1 MLEHF
6 VFSSRIYFS
15 SSLRW
20 ITIPYFRERFL
31 FLCLSISLSFLDIA
45 IVLTFTMPFPARFLK
60 QKCTGG
66 LCRTGLHFCGLG
78 GQGDMPSAS
87 ANIQIPMEGKLDVCP
102 PAYIRRQCLLF
113 VANYPQGICVL
124 CELRRASYNTYG
136 RFRPCF
142 CKALRIVGFWD
153 YPGK

>member
-31 FLCLSISLSFLDIA
+31 FLCLSISLSFQA
-45 IVLTFTMPFPARFLK
+45 IVIILAFYNAVSGTAFEAKIHGQALSGNAEFLHLRGSGGFSLCK
-60 QKCTGG
+60 QKHSSS
-66 LCRTGLHFCGLG
+66 REVK
-78 GQGDMPSAS
+78 M
-87 ANIQIPMEGKLDVCP
+87 DVCP

-124 CELRRASYNTYG
+124 CELRRVFYNT
-136 RFRPCF
+136 
-142 CKALRIVGFWD
+142 
-153 YPGK
+153 